1 VSEDG
6 TDVPAG
12 TCWVTRENMEALDE
26 AIASAEAAKAT
37 VRTRQEVTEAVED
50 LEAAI
55 KAFNDA
61 KREVQEGIDEEEPG
75 EGEELEA

>member
-1 VSEDG
+1 M
-6 TDVPAG
+6 PAG

>member
-1 VSEDG
+1 
-6 TDVPAG
+6 
-12 TCWVTRENMEALDE
+12 MEALDE
-26 AIASAEAAKAT
+26 AIAAAEAAKAT
-37 VRTRQEVTEAVED
+37 VRTQQEVAEAVED